1 MEQFIIVAPER
12 KIKYKFIS
20 QEMVELTNLP
30 EKMTAVVAY
39 GPEDYRVE
47 EVNRPT
53 PGFEELI
60 IKVEACGICGSDL
73 KAYTGANMYWG
84 GEDPWMKAPVT
95 PGHEFYGTVVELGEG
110 AAEKHEVKIGDRVTT
125 DQINPCG
132 KCRFCETGKYWMCQV
147 HNMYG
152 FQSEV
157 AEGAMAEYMKFSR
170 NSKVYKI
177 TDGVTH
183 EEAALIEPMACA
195 VHAVQRAEIEFE
207 DVVVLAGAGTLGLCM
222 IQLIKLKTPKKLIVL
237 DPNENR
243 LKKAKNFGAD
253 LCINPVK
260 EDAQQLIKDLTDGY
274 GCDVYIEATGAPV
287 GVTQGLE
294 MIRKLGRFLQFS
306 VFGEE
311 TTTDWS
317 VIGDKKELDL
327 RGSHL
332 GPYTYPITIDLFE
345 RGLLTAEGMV
355 THSFDLKDF
364 PDALKKAKDPE
375 AVKVLLKS

>member
-1 MEQFIIVAPER
+1 MT
-12 KIKYKFIS
+12 S
-20 QEMVELTNLP
+20 LP

-39 GPEDYRVE
+39 GPKDYRVE
-47 EVNRPT
+47 EVNRPK
-53 PGFEELI
+53 PGFEEII

-84 GEDPWMKAPVT
+84 GDDPWMKVPVI

-110 AAEKHEVKIGDRVTT
+110 AAEKHDVKIGDRVTT

-183 EEAALIEPMACA
+183 EEASLIEPMACA
-195 VHAVQRAEIEFE
+195 VHTVQRAEIEFE
-207 DVVVLAGAGTLGLCM
+207 DVVVLAGSGTLGLCM

-253 LCINPVK
+253 ICINPVK
-260 EDAQQLIKDLTDGY
+260 EDAQQIIKDLTDGY
-274 GCDVYIEATGAPV
+274 GCDVYIEATGSPV

-294 MIRKLGRFLQFS
+294 MIRKLGRFIQFS

-332 GPYTYPITIDLFE
+332 GPYTYPIAIDLFE

-364 PDALKKAKDPE
+364 PKALETAKDPE